1 MMTMQSILNRC
12 TRTVAP
18 IAIAAMLLGSTTGCA
33 GAKVMDGP
41 RTVVMF
47 TNNALGQAD
56 VYVVGTSSF
65 RIGTVMPGRT
75 ASLEVPESIMSA
87 STIRI
92 VAQILAQPTAVSS
105 GPLVLNRGDRLNVT
119 LPLSANMLTV
129 LPGG

>member
-1 MMTMQSILNRC
+1 
-12 TRTVAP
+12 
-18 IAIAAMLLGSTTGCA
+18 
-33 GAKVMDGP
+33 
-41 RTVVMF
+41 MF